1 MLRLKIIFFAFLSAI
16 ILHIFLFFGFTLYV
30 NEKLTPYILMWPEV
44 LDKNYPSGKTVS
56 SEAIVKNAIFIKGV
70 NPEKS
75 FFFSSL
81 EKPEPDTGRLRAEKV
96 SLFLDDFQNIYY
108 TKKTQK
114 SLYVWKKPES
124 LLPQEKEVVSY
135 KAFVSPHGKI
145 VFSFPEKLTVNSSDN
160 MSSQEYMRQ
169 ASMFF
174 TDKFFWTILEAVVR

>member
-44 LDKNYPSGKTVS
+44 LDKKYLSGKTVS
-56 SEAIVKNAIFIKGV
+56 SETMIKNAIFIKGV

-81 EKPEPDTGRLRAEKV
+81 EKPEPNIRSFRAEKV
-96 SLFLDDFQNIYY
+96 SLFLDDFQSTYY
-108 TKKTQK
+108 AKKTQK
-114 SLYVWKKPES
+114 SLYIWEKPENLS
-124 LLPQEKEVVSY
+124 SQEKEAVSY

-160 MSSQEYMRQ
+160 MSSQEYTRQ

-174 TDKFFWTILEAVVR
+174 TDKFFWTKLEAVVR